1 MLRNITEA
9 ATTFSPPLKPSNFI
23 LSGREHNT
31 QQTAVKT
38 ILTLAANT
46 FIQFKQNLNA
56 ANNIQSIGADMGGGG
71 PHQEWSCVGDA
82 ISRNTRS
89 IIIRLNTYEDLWLR
103 VSRKS
108 VVAVPMEAAP
118 RARSCRV
125 MGQSTFNRM
134 RQPQYNFT
142 NF

>member
-9 ATTFSPPLKPSNFI
+9 ATIFSSPLKPSNFI

-38 ILTLAANT
+38 NLTLAVNT
-46 FIQFKQNLNA
+46 FIQSKQNANA
-56 ANNIQSIGADMGGGG
+56 ANNIQSIGTDMGGQ
-71 PHQEWSCVGDA
+71 HQEWGCVGDA

-108 VVAVPMEAAP
+108 VVAVPMEVAP

-125 MGQSTFNRM
+125 KGQSTFNRM
-134 RQPQYNFT
+134 RQPQTILHDF
-142 NF
+142 